1 MAVAVSQASVG
12 NVRADGNAGTT
23 FDITISEDI
32 AAGDDVVLVFGGFNG
47 AVTSTS
53 AVDSGPGL
61 TWTQDLFDDAGTSPH
76 MAFLRAHFTSA
87 YTATFTVTA
96 TFNVSTDVRTV
107 NSIVLSGVDQVD
119 PVGNTSGSTWQVAQT
134 AWTTGAVTC
143 EAGSILLGAS
153 WNENTNT
160 GSTQVGGTEANDV
173 SHAFGFGAV
182 LAYIECPSA
191 GSYTVNGT
199 WGASSNFFSSGI
211 EYRASAAAAAVS
223 VRGVSQPLLMKL
235 QPVMKRLPILLPF
248 PRVPGTDPA
257 AAPATGH
264 RRRTMKGVG
273 H

>member
-1 MAVAVSQASVG
+1 MAVTVSQASVG
-12 NVRADGNAGTT
+12 NARADGNPGTT
-23 FDITISEDI
+23 FDITITEDI
-32 AAGDDVVLVFGGFNG
+32 AAGDDVVVLFGGFNG
-47 AVTSTS
+47 SVTSTS

-87 YTATFTVTA
+87 YTSTFTVTG

-107 NSIVLSGVDQVD
+107 QAIVLRDVDQVD
-119 PVGNTSGSTWQVAQT
+119 PVGNTSGSAWMTAST
-134 AWTTGAVTC
+134 AWTTGSVTC

-160 GSTQVGGTEANDV
+160 GSTQVGGTEASDV

-211 EYRASAAAAAVS
+211 EYRAAAVTAAS
-223 VRGVSQPLLMKL
+223 PVLGRSFSAIPLMN
-235 QPVMKRLPILLPF
+235 
-248 PRVPGTDPA
+248 RVG
-257 AAPATGH
+257 G
-264 RRRTMKGVG
+264 
-273 H
+273 